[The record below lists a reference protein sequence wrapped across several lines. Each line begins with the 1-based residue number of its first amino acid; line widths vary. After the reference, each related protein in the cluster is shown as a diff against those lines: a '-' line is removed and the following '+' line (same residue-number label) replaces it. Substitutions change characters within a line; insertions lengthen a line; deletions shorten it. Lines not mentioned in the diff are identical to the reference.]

1 MVTTVVIPPDTSEKH
16 SCYICKELLVSFQAT
31 CDLTDVIDFSKKK
44 KYFFYSYTPSE
55 MIAHVKSHGI
65 DTVPKQDAM
74 KDYEACKQCNK
85 A

>member
-1 MVTTVVIPPDTSEKH
+1 
-16 SCYICKELLVSFQAT
+16 
-31 CDLTDVIDFSKKK
+31 
-44 KYFFYSYTPSE
+44 